1 MKDPMVVKDR
11 TASPWWAKLLGVV
24 IFAVVVGSYIPP
36 MLSGSMQPILIAFV
50 VIGTYV
56 SIGVV
61 VSFSFIRV
69 KDRHVSLGLFPFGV
83 RRFSYPEIS
92 RVEYVEHVDTSDY
105 LGGGWK
111 LGQDR
116 STVILWKSGPA
127 LEIELTSGKR
137 YIVQSDGA
145 AMLVEATK
153 KKIATSG
160 S

>member
-1 MKDPMVVKDR
+1 MKVPEVANDR

-24 IFAVVVGSYIPP
+24 IFAVIVGSYIPP
-36 MLSGSMQPILIAFV
+36 VLSGSMPPVLIAFV
-50 VIGTYV
+50 VLGTYV
-56 SIGVV
+56 SIGVI
-61 VSFSFIRV
+61 VSFSFICV
-69 KDRHVSLGLFPFGV
+69 KDRHVSLGLFPFGM

-92 RVEYVEHVDTSDY
+92 SVEYVEHVDTSDY

-127 LEIELTSGKR
+127 LKIELTSGKR

-145 AMLVEATK
+145 AMLVETIR
-153 KKIATSG
+153 KKITTSD

>member
-1 MKDPMVVKDR
+1 MKDPMVVNDR

-36 MLSGSMQPILIAFV
+36 MLIGSMHSILIAFV

-56 SIGVV
+56 SIGVI
-61 VSFSFIRV
+61 VSFSFMGV
-69 KDRHVSLGLFPFGV
+69 KDKQVCLGLFPFGV
-83 RRFSYPEIS
+83 SRFSYPEIS

-111 LGQDR
+111 RGQDR

-127 LEIELTSGKR
+127 VKIELASGKR
-137 YIVQSDGA
+137 YIVQSDRA
-145 AMLVEATK
+145 EMLVAATK